1 MDWRKRVG
9 CAQWSG
15 NVPGQGEP
23 GEAGR
28 AEANCEAE
36 RKERPPGGEAGGQSQ
51 EAPVNTRDASRQ
63 ERGAGG
69 PGTTAGRSGR
79 GRGRGCFAAVSVVL
93 RWVGGL
99 RLAHGT
105 RHLGM
110 EAQALPLLPLFM
122 TSLHTQAPASLDSH
136 DPKPNVKVTSSREP
150 SWIEPGW
157 STYHMYT
164 CQPVPT
170 PPTL

>member
-1 MDWRKRVG
+1 MMQV
-9 CAQWSG
+9 
-15 NVPGQGEP
+15 
-23 GEAGR
+23 AGKGVLGVR
-28 AEANCEAE
+28 GL
-36 RKERPPGGEAGGQSQ
+36 RL
-51 EAPVNTRDASRQ
+51 D
-63 ERGAGG
+63 GAGG
-69 PGTTAGRSGR
+69 AGVEAVLQLSVWSSG
-79 GRGRGCFAAVSVVL
+79 G
-93 RWVGGL
+93 WVGGL

-150 SWIEPGW
+150 SWIEPSW